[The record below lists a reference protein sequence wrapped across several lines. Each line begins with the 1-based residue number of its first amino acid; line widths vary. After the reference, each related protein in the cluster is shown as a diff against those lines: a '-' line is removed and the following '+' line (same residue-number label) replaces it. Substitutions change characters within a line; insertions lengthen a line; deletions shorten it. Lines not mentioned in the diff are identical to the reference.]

1 MTMTNDERR
10 CLTRREIDV
19 LVEIAMGYSAKEIAI
34 RLSLAPRTVD
44 KHVETMLLKLCARNR
59 SHMVVMA
66 IHDGII
72 CLIGGPRSP
81 CAIVPCDDVYTRVNV
96 HPSPLVTEMVPMMA

>member
-1 MTMTNDERR
+1 MTNDERR

-34 RLSLAPRTVD
+34 RLDLAPRTVD
-44 KHVETMLLKLCARNR
+44 KHVETMLLKLSARNR

-72 CLIGGPRSP
+72 CLVGGPRSP
-81 CAIVPCDDVYTRVNV
+81 CRIVPCDEKHARVNV
-96 HPSPLVTEMVPMMA
+96 HPAHPVNEIMPMMA

>member
-1 MTMTNDERR
+1 MTNDDRR

-72 CLIGGPRSP
+72 CLIGGPKAR
-81 CAIVPCDDVYTRVNV
+81 CGIVPCDDVYTRVNV
-96 HPSPLVTEMVPMMA
+96 HPAPLATGGIPVMA